1 MNELRLTGKVLN
13 CYVHET
19 TGALITK
26 VAVMHEHFVN
36 KQSFSCESV
45 FNTIMLDGEKIRHA
59 DWEKGDT
66 VLITGYIKVDHK
78 QSMTGN
84 EHQSLKVY
92 ATNIEVTKPKVQ
104 RPF

>member
-13 CYVHET
+13 CYVHDM

-26 VAVMHEHFVN
+26 VAVPHEHFVN
-36 KQSFSCESV
+36 KQSISCESV
-45 FNTIMLDGEKIRHA
+45 FNTVMLDEEKIRHA
-59 DWEKGDT
+59 DWKKGDT

-78 QSMTGN
+78 QSMTGT